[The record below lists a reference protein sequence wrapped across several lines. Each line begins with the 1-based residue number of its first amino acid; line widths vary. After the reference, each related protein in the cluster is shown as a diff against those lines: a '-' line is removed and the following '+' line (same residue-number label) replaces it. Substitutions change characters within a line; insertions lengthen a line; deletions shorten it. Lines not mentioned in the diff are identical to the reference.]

1 MFPLEKNVVSVHL
14 YGLHSDSFI
23 ISSSSFATNKI
34 LYEGA
39 DLVPTAV
46 LRFCVSAFFTNV
58 NIIIFFN
65 AAPGKSIMVSVET
78 CFHFRSLNHF
88 IYADRPSHVVCLDMI
103 LQHP

>member
-14 YGLHSDSFI
+14 YGLYSHSFI
-23 ISSSSFATNKI
+23 ISSSSSATNKI

-39 DLVPTAV
+39 DLVPSV
-46 LRFCVSAFFTNV
+46 LSVFFTNV

-65 AAPGKSIMVSVET
+65 AAPAKSIMVSVET
-78 CFHFRSLNHF
+78 CFPFRSLNHF